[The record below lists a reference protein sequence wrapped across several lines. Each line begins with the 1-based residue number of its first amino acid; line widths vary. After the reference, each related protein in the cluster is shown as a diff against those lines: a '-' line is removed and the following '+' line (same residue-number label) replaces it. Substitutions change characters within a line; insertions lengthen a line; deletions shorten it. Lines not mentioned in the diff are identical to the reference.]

1 MIVNYLN
8 KKVEK
13 EYINNYSF
21 YNQQYT
27 DKRKLPENFI
37 QNDLKYFAHELE
49 KEIPATKIYNLNKV
63 AINHKGIIFKYSKL
77 IDLSFAD
84 TFKEYYYP
92 RYLLKQYVLGKK
104 RKLQGENFIWITHQ
118 WGGVY
123 HWLAEHLPRLY
134 LATQLYKNIV
144 LILPDFLNN
153 KYFADT
159 LQYFNLK
166 DIIFIKKD
174 EIILVDKL
182 IIPYVTAP
190 GGNYNREIFN
200 KYRNFLR
207 DKINKGSD
215 ASKEHIYISRSKAE
229 RRKIDNESE
238 IIQIFSNKGIKI
250 ELMENYSFSEQV
262 KLLSNCEFLI
272 GQSGAGMTNM
282 MFMPRNSTVY
292 LFIKKDDTHNNCY
305 FSMANA
311 MDFKF
316 YYQICEAVNPDE
328 DSYSADLIVD
338 IEQLKNNIKL
348 IFKSTY

>member
-13 EYINNYSF
+13 EYNYNYSI
-21 YNQQYT
+21 YNKDYT
-27 DKRKLPENFI
+27 DKRKLPENF
-37 QNDLKYFAHELE
+37 NEADLKYFSHELE
-49 KEIPATKIYNLNKV
+49 KHIPATKIFNLKNV

-84 TFKEYYYP
+84 NFKEYYYP
-92 RYLLKQYVLGKK
+92 CDLLKQYTLGKK
-104 RKLQGENFIWITHQ
+104 RRLKGENFIWISHQ

-134 LATQLYKNIV
+134 VATSLYKDIV
-144 LILPDFLNN
+144 LILPDFLNT
-153 KYFADT
+153 KYFIET
-159 LQYFNLK
+159 LQYFDLK
-166 DIIFIKKD
+166 DIIFIKQD
-174 EIILVDKL
+174 EIVKVDKL

-190 GGNYNREIFN
+190 GGNYNKEIFN
-200 KYRNFLR
+200 QYRNYLKEKIIKNKN
-207 DKINKGSD
+207 DKYNN
-215 ASKEHIYISRSKAE
+215 IYVSRALAE
-229 RRKIDNESE
+229 RRKIDNENELTEYLSTK
-238 IIQIFSNKGIKI
+238 NIKA
-250 ELMENYSFSEQV
+250 ELLENYSFRGQV
-262 KLLSNCEFLI
+262 ELMANNKFLI
-272 GQSGAGMTNM
+272 GQLGAGMTNM

-292 LFIKKDDTHNNCY
+292 LFIKKNDTHNNCY

-328 DSYSADLIVD
+328 DPYSANLIVD

-348 IFKSTY
+348 IF